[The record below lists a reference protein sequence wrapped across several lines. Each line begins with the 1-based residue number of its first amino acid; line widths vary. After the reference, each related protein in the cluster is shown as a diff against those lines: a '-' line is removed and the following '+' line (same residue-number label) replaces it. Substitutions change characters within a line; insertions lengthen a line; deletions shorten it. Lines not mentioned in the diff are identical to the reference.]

1 MCDYSLES
9 VASRPAR
16 VGDRLKT
23 AGFKNTPS
31 RGFADVNDPDVA
43 VCLLPGTEVV
53 FDHDAEYD
61 SLRFFGPTPVGASA
75 ARFRRVNENLKTQ
88 HHDALEFANVRPVD
102 RGLRRAVLRNTGIGY
117 RHRQPLLAQH
127 RHDGRVPPLVANAD
141 QGSLRALVLEAKT
154 LVGADCWGIPG
165 IGI

>member
-23 AGFKNTPS
+23 SGFKNTPS

-53 FDHDAEYD
+53 FDRDAEYD
-61 SLRFFGPTPVGASA
+61 GRLRFFGPAPVGASA
-75 ARFRRVNENLKTQ
+75 ARFRRVNENMNTH
-88 HHDALEFANVRPVD
+88 HHDALEFANGKLVLLTQ
-102 RGLRRAVLRNTGIGY
+102 LRVGQMATVLQLPAEKEASTAAPDAEKPLPSPQMSEIAE
-117 RHRQPLLAQH
+117 LLA
-127 RHDGRVPPLVANAD
+127 
-141 QGSLRALVLEAKT
+141 
-154 LVGADCWGIPG
+154 
-165 IGI
+165 